1 MLHCYLH
8 ADLDSVIWLESFL
21 QRQSLPML
29 VVSHDREFLDQI
41 STKIVDIEE
50 GRTVTYLGNYSHY
63 LTQRRDRLAQW
74 RERYEKQQRHIKEE
88 EQYIKKAH
96 GDPTLMHV
104 AKSKEAA
111 LRKLRASPDY
121 VHCPPRDRKFRFRF
135 PTPPRCGENVLE
147 ASGLSHGY
155 GEGRYEVLFE
165 GVDVQVNRGDRIGF
179 IGPNGSGTRERERE
193 FWTCTAAV
201 CSAFLYVC
209 RI

>member
-1 MLHCYLH
+1 
-8 ADLDSVIWLESFL
+8 
-21 QRQSLPML
+21 ML

-111 LRKLRASPDY
+111 LRKLRASADY

-179 IGPNGSGTRERERE
+179 IGPNGSGTRERERAL
-193 FWTCTAAV
+193 WTCTAAV
-201 CSAFLYVC
+201 CSAYVLYVEYDDHV
-209 RI
+209 INMSMFLAVIV